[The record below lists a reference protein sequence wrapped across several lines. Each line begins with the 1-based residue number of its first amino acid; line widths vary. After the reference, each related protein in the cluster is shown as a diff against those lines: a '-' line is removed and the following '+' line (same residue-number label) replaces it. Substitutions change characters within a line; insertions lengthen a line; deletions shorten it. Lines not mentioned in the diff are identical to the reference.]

1 MPMEKTS
8 TLIYSIHN
16 LASQSNHQI
25 MDADD
30 IDGKDEFGDIY
41 ELLDQ
46 VPTSDVRD
54 EVIEEIMKYSDQAE

>member
-1 MPMEKTS
+1 MPMEKTF

-16 LASQSNHQI
+16 LASKTDHQI
-25 MDADD
+25 MDTDD
-30 IDGKDEFGDIY
+30 IDGKNEFGDIY

-46 VPTSDVRD
+46 APTFDVRD